1 MWWFL
6 ARRFHDQILDFACF
20 SLFFP
25 DFSILLSFFFSRFSV
40 SNIIFAFLFSFSLFF
55 ISKILFAPLVSWQS
69 HNCEAATPSAPW
81 CALPCRWSWLRRL
94 CIATTGGFGRRRRSA
109 YVFDSAY
116 MEVLIYLFLVPCSIY
131 FVTGYYR
138 RAYENIQELQQINYL
153 ASISSN
159 RRWAS
164 SMYTLPATRVLF
176 GRHAVPL
183 AHGWLAL
190 DDVRM
195 VYSMYT
201 ISSFFSSKK
210 RIDKTCF
217 LHNNW

>member
-1 MWWFL
+1 MFFSL
-6 ARRFHDQILDFACF
+6 FPDFPF
-20 SLFFP
+20 YSLFFP
-25 DFSILLSFFFSRFSV
+25 DFRFQILYLLFCFRFPR
-40 SNIIFAFLFSFSLFF
+40 FF

-69 HNCEAATPSAPW
+69 RNCQAATPLAPL
-81 CALPCRWSWLRRL
+81 CALPCRWSRLRRL

-109 YVFDSAY
+109 YVFDSSY

-131 FVTGYYR
+131 FITGYYR

-159 RRWAS
+159 RCWAS
-164 SMYTLPATRVLF
+164 SMYTLPATEVLS

-195 VYSMYT
+195 VYSMYI

>member
-1 MWWFL
+1 MF
-6 ARRFHDQILDFACF
+6 FCF
-20 SLFFP
+20 SP
-25 DFSILLSFFFSRFSV
+25 DFSILLSFFSRFSV
-40 SNIIFAFLFSFSLFF
+40 SNIIFAFLFSFSPFF
-55 ISKILFAPLVSWQS
+55 YFKNSICPTCVMTIAQLPGGDAFGTMMCSALPLVS
-69 HNCEAATPSAPW
+69 AP
-81 CALPCRWSWLRRL
+81 APMHRHHRRFQAMSEKRL
-94 CIATTGGFGRRRRSA
+94 C
-109 YVFDSAY
+109 
-116 MEVLIYLFLVPCSIY
+116 LWLFLYGSTNLFFPCSFY
-131 FVTGYYR
+131 FVTWYYR

-159 RRWAS
+159 RCWAS
-164 SMYTLPATRVLF
+164 SMYTLPVIGVLS

-210 RIDKTCF
+210 KE
-217 LHNNW
+217 

>member
-1 MWWFL
+1 MHVFL
-6 ARRFHDQILDFACF
+6 SFPRFFHFTLFFFPIFGFKYYISFSVFVFPIFLFQKFYLPHLCHDNRATARR
-20 SLFFP
+20 
-25 DFSILLSFFFSRFSV
+25 
-40 SNIIFAFLFSFSLFF
+40 
-55 ISKILFAPLVSWQS
+55 
-69 HNCEAATPSAPW
+69 
-81 CALPCRWSWLRRL
+81 RRL
-94 CIATTGGFGRRRRSA
+94 QHHDVLCLAAGLGSGAATTGGFGRRRRSA
-109 YVFDSAY
+109 YVFDSSY
-116 MEVLIYLFLVPCSIY
+116 MEVLIYLFLIPCSIY

-138 RAYENIQELQQINYL
+138 WAYENIQELQQINYH

-159 RRWAS
+159 RCWAS
-164 SMYTLPATRVLF
+164 SMYTLPVIGVLS

-210 RIDKTCF
+210 KE
-217 LHNNW
+217 